1 MYIPVLYKSL
11 TCPHQSIQ
19 DCATRI
25 CSHHQLNIPLPDP
38 TRFIQIL
45 NNGSTKYITR
55 QSMKA
60 TLCLR
65 VALRKIIIII
75 IITDFDWL
83 VKVYL
88 PVRVKLQNYTNFKL
102 RQLQIEVPFFLWP
115 RCKPVHN
122 FHLYALILWSFCE
135 WEHLNGN
142 VSILQIY
149 VLDEHLLK

>member
-1 MYIPVLYKSL
+1 MFQFSVYIPVLYKSL

-38 TRFIQIL
+38 ARFIQIL

-65 VALRKIIIII
+65 VALQKIIIIII
-75 IITDFDWL
+75 IITDFNWV

-88 PVRVKLQNYTNFKL
+88 ATYILRVKLQNYTNFKL
-102 RQLQIEVPFFLWP
+102 RQLQIEVPFFL
-115 RCKPVHN
+115 
-122 FHLYALILWSFCE
+122 
-135 WEHLNGN
+135 
-142 VSILQIY
+142 
-149 VLDEHLLK
+149 